1 MMTELSMILKRIR
14 LEHGQI
20 LKKMADSLQVT
31 SSYLSAVENGKR
43 PMPKDWPEKL
53 RKQYGLNSIQV
64 EEIRVAAAKLTKSVK
79 IDLENKSEAKR
90 DVALVFARTFE
101 NMDDDFAMQ
110 IKEMLKKE
118 SE

>member
-1 MMTELSMILKRIR
+1 MMTELSMILKKIR
-14 LEHGQI
+14 LEHGQV

-53 RKQYGLNSIQV
+53 RAQYGLNSSQV
-64 EEIRVAAAKLTKSVK
+64 EEIYIAAEKLTKSIK
-79 IDLENKSEAKR
+79 LNLENKSEAKR
-90 DVALVFARTFE
+90 DVALIFARTFE
-101 NMDDDFAMQ
+101 NMDDEFALQ

-118 SE
+118 GE